1 MASMRR
7 TILRRI
13 ENKRVERAGYG
24 VNRAARRAKK
34 KKKQ

>member
-1 MASMRR
+1 MSSLRR

-13 ENKRVERAGYG
+13 ENKRVERMGVG

-34 KKKQ
+34 KKEQ